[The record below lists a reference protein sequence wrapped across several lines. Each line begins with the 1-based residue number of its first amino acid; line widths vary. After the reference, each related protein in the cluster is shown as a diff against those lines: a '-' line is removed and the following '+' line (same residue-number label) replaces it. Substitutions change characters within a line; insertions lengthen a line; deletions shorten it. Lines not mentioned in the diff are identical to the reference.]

1 MTVISTMAGLLPILW
16 ASGTGSEAMSRIAA
30 PMVGGLASAS
40 VLALVVIP
48 VVFAL
53 VRGWRLPYSDKK

>member
-1 MTVISTMAGLLPILW
+1 MG
-16 ASGTGSEAMSRIAA
+16 RIAA
-30 PMVGGLASAS
+30 PMVDGLASAS

-53 VRGWRLPYSDKK
+53 VRSWGLPYLGKK